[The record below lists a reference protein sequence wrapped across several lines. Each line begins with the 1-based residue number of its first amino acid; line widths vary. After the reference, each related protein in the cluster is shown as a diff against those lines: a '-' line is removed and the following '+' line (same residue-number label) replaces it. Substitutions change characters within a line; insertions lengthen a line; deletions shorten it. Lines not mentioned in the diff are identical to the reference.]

1 MSNTISIAGRCSRC
15 LGYVNTAGCQRC
27 WPSVMS
33 EAAESVLLERDE
45 RWQPLPELV
54 TSFVSEEQIP
64 VFQRLLRAAVD

>member
-1 MSNTISIAGRCSRC
+1 
-15 LGYVNTAGCQRC
+15 
-27 WPSVMS
+27 MS